1 MFAKLTAAV
10 CITFFALA
18 AHAVEP
24 KATITEA
31 FSYPT
36 AGKIGIGYFTVTT
49 ATDDAI
55 TSVASQ
61 CCDAV
66 ELHRSEKINGIM
78 SMRRIATLSLKKNKP
93 VHIQPD
99 SKGGEHLMLIGLKQ
113 PLNVG
118 DDVAVTLTFEK
129 AGTQIL
135 VLPVKPRQAAATPD
149 KNTGANGHHH
159 E

>member
-1 MFAKLTAAV
+1 MFARLFATAA
-10 CITFFALA
+10 IALFALSANA
-18 AHAVEP
+18 AEP
-24 KATITEA
+24 KATITDA
-31 FSYPT
+31 FAYPT
-36 AGKIGIGYFTVTT
+36 AGKIGIAYFTVTT
-49 ATDDAI
+49 TTDDAI
-55 TSVASQ
+55 TAVASQ

-93 VHIQPD
+93 MQIQPD

-118 DDVAVTLTFEK
+118 DDVVVTVTFDK
-129 AGTQIL
+129 AGTQKL
-135 VLPVKPRQAAATPD
+135 VLPVKARQAAATPE
-149 KNTGANGHHH
+149 KNTGASEHHH